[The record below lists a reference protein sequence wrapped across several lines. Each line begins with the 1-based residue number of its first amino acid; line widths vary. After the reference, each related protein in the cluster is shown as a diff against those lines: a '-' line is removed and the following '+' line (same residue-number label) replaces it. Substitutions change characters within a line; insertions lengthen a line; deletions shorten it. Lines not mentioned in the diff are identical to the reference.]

1 MKKRLELLS
10 VVLLLITV
18 APNVGAASLDFI
30 FDHYSSEDGLPHNS
44 ISDIHQDSKGYI
56 WTCTWSG
63 LSRFDGNSFINY
75 IIRPGDRSNLSH
87 NRILSVD
94 EDANGYLWLTAY
106 DYRLYRFDSADGTFV
121 CIPDDLPSF
130 SDNDLK
136 VKCFLNDKAGN
147 TWIAVS
153 GLGLYRIDSGLGI
166 VKITGAHSVGVDIT
180 ALYEDSE
187 GRIYTVSETGVSVV
201 RDTVP
206 SLVSRTSGIIG
217 FEESG
222 DCLYFLSDDELM
234 VVDKGLKGHFTVDL
248 ASLGAGAATAIS
260 STGEAETLYIGF
272 RDNAIGVVG
281 NDSGTV
287 RLLKNDMGR
296 VRSLFPDS
304 KGLLWIVTERTG
316 IYSYNP
322 DRSRF
327 RHYEHSRNVMSY
339 YVDTLARVSEKD
351 GVTWVK
357 MNNYGFGRYDRDADE
372 IVPLY
377 NVKEQEDCRYMNGVA
392 CFEVDKDGV
401 LWFSTVTRGLDRV
414 TVISPKV
421 DVIVPPTAS
430 DDVFSASEIR
440 AMLRDR
446 KGNVWVAAK
455 SGELY
460 RYNADMTSCRRFPDR
475 TSGELGTIYTIFE
488 DNVGN
493 IWLGTKWSG
502 LVRMT
507 PEGDGYTYR
516 RFRHDP
522 SCAYSISSDNIYS
535 IEQDADGKLWFGTFG
550 GGLSML
556 ENPDAK
562 DFRTVFNTFTG
573 YPLEFADR
581 IRCVHRMKEGRMLV
595 GTVGGLIWFD
605 PSGQSPEFHPVRK
618 IPGDEHS
625 IGNNDIIYMFSDSR
639 DNTWLCTFG
648 GGLNR
653 LHFENGRP
661 VFDIV
666 SKADGLPSDIVLAAV
681 EDRNGNIWLSTENGI
696 SKVDAEDMSVS
707 NYTRYDGIVPTNF
720 SEATCALL
728 DDGSIIFGTMNNI
741 YRVDPSSFE
750 GRNEDIRL
758 VISGLSI
765 DGTRH
770 PLSDEVVVRNGF
782 SYIRIDFASL
792 NFKVRSGL
800 NYSYRLEGYDKA
812 WISGGDVHSVTYSGL
827 KPGKY
832 VFRVKASNMSGGSDG
847 QAVEMKLRVRPSLW
861 WSPVAKMI
869 YLVLAILSLAAIAR
883 MLITQVKLRNDVK
896 IEQELNS
903 MKVRF
908 FTNISHEL
916 RTPLTLILGGIDEVS
931 RNTPEGDRNEYGVRL
946 VYRNAKRMMTLV
958 NQLLDI
964 RRIVNGKIR
973 LKVKQIDIVDLVK
986 KVYDDFKDMS
996 AERNIEMR
1004 IAYSVDSLM
1013 VWGDE
1018 MRLEALVYNLL
1029 SNAFKYTADGG
1040 CIEVGLFWRD
1050 GEDRFT
1056 VMVKDNGIG
1065 VPKEKQTAIFEPFVQ
1080 AADTVLKGMSSSGI
1094 GLSFCKEITQMHGGS
1109 IWVESHK
1116 NEGSAFYVRLP
1127 MDRDHFSE
1135 ETAEF
1140 LEENREA
1147 EQGEQSFGLNRYRV
1161 APTHPEDAQKV
1172 LVVEDNP
1179 ELRVYIYNN
1188 LVNQYKVKDAVNGRD
1203 ALAVIGEGWIPD
1215 IIVTDLM
1222 MPEMDGIELINR
1234 IRNDFSVSHIPVIIF
1249 TAKSENDTHL
1259 KAMKYGADGYITKP
1273 FTMELLIAR
1282 IENIFERRK
1291 MMLGH
1296 LTEARESGGGTADK
1310 KIDISPEEIVITDRD
1325 EELIRKVMQWLEE
1338 NVSDADVTVDQLA
1351 VYVGMG
1357 RTSMYNKVKGLTG
1370 KSPVELIQEF
1380 RLKKALFYLKSGQF
1394 SVSETSY
1401 KVGFSDPGYFSR
1413 SFKKHFGVS
1422 PAEYMKQ
1429 NA

>member
-1 MKKRLELLS
+1 MMKRLETLFA
-10 VVLLLITV
+10 VLLFMAV
-18 APNVGAASLDFI
+18 APSLGAASLDFI

-44 ISDIHQDSKGYI
+44 ISDIHQDRNGYI

-75 IIRPGDRSNLSH
+75 VIRPGDSSNLSH
-87 NRILSVD
+87 NRILSID

-136 VKCFLNDKAGN
+136 VRCFLNDKSGN

-153 GLGLYRIDSGLGI
+153 GLGLYRIDSGLGM
-166 VKITGAHSVGVDIT
+166 VKITGAHNVGLDIT
-180 ALYEDSE
+180 ALYEDTE
-187 GRIYTVSETGVSVV
+187 GKIYSVSEAGVSVIKG
-201 RDTVP
+201 TVP
-206 SLVSRTSGIIG
+206 SVVSRTSGVIG
-217 FEESG
+217 FEECG
-222 DCLYFLSDDELM
+222 DRLYFLSKSELL
-234 VVDKGLKGHFTVDL
+234 VADKKLGNHFTIEL
-248 ASLGAGAATAIS
+248 ASLGCGDATS
-260 STGEAETLYIGF
+260 MSFSGDVLYIGF
-272 RDNAIGVVG
+272 SNNAIGVVEQ
-281 NDSGTV
+281 DSWSV
-287 RLLKNDMGR
+287 RMLKNDMGR
-296 VRSLFPDS
+296 VRNLYPDPN
-304 KGLLWIVTERTG
+304 GLLWIVTDRTG

-322 DRSRF
+322 DKARF

-339 YVDTLARVSEKD
+339 YVDTLACVKERD
-351 GVTWVK
+351 GVSWIK
-357 MNNYGFGRYDRDADE
+357 MNDYGFGYYDRETDE
-372 IVPLY
+372 IIPLH

-392 CFEVDKDGV
+392 CFEVDKNGV
-401 LWFSTVTRGLDRV
+401 LWFSTVQRGLDRV

-430 DDVFSASEIR
+430 DDLFSSSEIR
-440 AMLRDR
+440 AMLRDS

-455 SGELY
+455 SWELY
-460 RYNADMTSCRRFPDR
+460 RYNADMTECRRFPDKD
-475 TSGELGTIYTIFE
+475 SGNLGSVYVIFE
-488 DNVGN
+488 DTSGN
-493 IWLGTKWSG
+493 IWLGTKGNG

-507 PEGDGYTYR
+507 PEGDGYIYT
-516 RFRHDP
+516 RFRHDS
-522 SCAYSISSDNIYS
+522 SCAYSLSSDNIYS
-535 IEQDADGKLWFGTFG
+535 IEQDDEGRLWFGTFG

-556 ENPDAK
+556 ESPDAK
-562 DFRTVFNTFTG
+562 DFRTVFNTFTD

-581 IRCVHRMKEGRMLV
+581 IRWVHKMKGGRMLV

-605 PSGQSPEFHPVRK
+605 PSEQSPEFHPVRK

-625 IGNNDIIYMFSDSR
+625 IGNNDIIYIFSDSN

-648 GGLNR
+648 GGLNK
-653 LHFENGRP
+653 LHFEDDRP

-681 EDRNGNIWLSTENGI
+681 EDKNGNIWLSTENGI

-728 DDGSIIFGTMNNI
+728 DDGSIIFGTLNNI
-741 YRVDPSSFE
+741 YRIDPSSFE
-750 GRNEDIRL
+750 DRNEDIRL

-765 DGTRH
+765 DGDRC
-770 PLSDEVVVRNGF
+770 PLSDNVVIHNAF

-800 NYSYRLEGYDKA
+800 NYSYRLDGYDKA

-832 VFRVKASNMSGGSDG
+832 VFRVKAANMSDGSDE
-847 QAVEMKLRVRPSLW
+847 QTVEMKMRVRPSLW
-861 WSPVAKMI
+861 WSPVAKAI
-869 YLVLAILSLAAIAR
+869 YIVLGILAFMAIAK
-883 MLITQVKLRNDVK
+883 MLVTQMKLRNDVK
-896 IEQELNS
+896 LEQELNN
-903 MKVRF
+903 MKARF

-916 RTPLTLILGGIDEVS
+916 RTPLTLILGGIDDVS
-931 RNTPEGDRNEYGVRL
+931 KNTPEGDRNEYGVRL
-946 VYRNAKRMMTLV
+946 VYKNAKRMMTLV

-964 RRIVNGKIR
+964 RRIVHGKIR

-996 AERNIEMR
+996 AGRNIEMR
-1004 IAYSVDSLM
+1004 ITYSVDSLM

-1094 GLSFCKEITQMHGGS
+1094 GLSFCKEITEMHGGS

-1140 LEENREA
+1140 MEENKET
-1147 EQGEQSFGLNRYRV
+1147 EPGEQSFGLNRYRV
-1161 APTHPEDAQKV
+1161 TPTHPEDAQKV

-1188 LVNQYKVKDAVNGRD
+1188 LVNQYKVKDAVNGKE
-1203 ALAVIGEGWIPD
+1203 ALAVIEDGWIPD

-1259 KAMKYGADGYITKP
+1259 KALKYGADGYITKP

-1296 LTEARESGGGTADK
+1296 LTEARESGGGIKDK
-1310 KIDISPEEIVITDRD
+1310 KIEISPEEIVITDRD

-1351 VYVGMG
+1351 MYVGMG
-1357 RTSMYNKVKGLTG
+1357 RTSMYNKIKGLTG

-1380 RLKKALFYLKSGQF
+1380 RLKKAIFYLKSGQF

-1422 PAEYMKQ
+1422 PAEYIKQ
-1429 NA
+1429 NAQ